1 MMSKL
6 LSELLD
12 KQISLSQ
19 CLERLLIIA
28 NVSDNKELANWC
40 SSELNGYQKVED
52 LPDYRKGKT
61 TNIVYSGINGA
72 FQMKGQPLD
81 LAYINEKHL
90 EEISVV
96 YFYENITD
104 VQKMMN
110 ADKPLYRDLTMLAS
124 EVYKNSSKMN
134 EYGIGLQCTSIQ
146 QIIPNVFYSNIY
158 SAVRTRV
165 INLLSSYEKS
175 GVDVDKLDFI
185 SKTAKRISKHNK
197 DLYTNIIIN
206 GDFYAPGNE
215 SKVIWQILIPIFV
228 GIVSAV
234 VGGLIVFFITKGS

>member
-1 MMSKL
+1 MSKL
-6 LSELLD
+6 LTELLD

-28 NVSDNKELANWC
+28 NVSNNKELANWC
-40 SSELNGYQKVED
+40 SSELNGYQKIDD

-61 TNIVYSGINGA
+61 TNIIYSGINGA

-90 EEISVV
+90 KEISNLH
-96 YFYENITD
+96 FYENIVD
-104 VQKMMN
+104 VEKMMN
-110 ADKPLYRDLTMLAS
+110 FDKPLYRDLTMLAS
-124 EVYKNSSKMN
+124 EVYKNSMEMN

-175 GVDVDKLDFI
+175 GIDVDKLDYL
-185 SKTAKRISKHNK
+185 SKTAKKISKHNK
-197 DLYTNIIIN
+197 DLYTNIVVN
-206 GDFYAPGNE
+206 GDFYAPTKDN
-215 SKVIWQILIPIFV
+215 KVIWQILIPIFV
-228 GIVSAV
+228 GVVSAV
-234 VGGLIVFFITKGS
+234 VGGLIVFFITNGS

>member
-1 MMSKL
+1 MSKL

-12 KQISLSQ
+12 NQISLSQ
-19 CLERLLIIA
+19 CLERLLIVA

-40 SSELNGYQKVED
+40 SSELNGYQTIED
-52 LPDYRKGKT
+52 LPEYRKGKT

-90 EEISVV
+90 KEVSIV

-104 VQKMMN
+104 VEKMMN
-110 ADKPLYRDLTMLAS
+110 SDKPLYRDLTMLAS
-124 EVYKNSSKMN
+124 EVYKNSMKMN
-134 EYGIGLQCTSIQ
+134 EFGIGLQCTSIQ

-175 GVDVDKLDFI
+175 GVDVDKLDYL
-185 SKTAKRISKHNK
+185 SKATKRISKHNK
-197 DLYTNIIIN
+197 ELYTNIIVN
-206 GDFYAPGNE
+206 GDFYAPGKDN
-215 SKVIWQILIPIFV
+215 KVVWQILIPIFV
-228 GIVSAV
+228 GVVSAV
-234 VGGLIVFFITKGS
+234 IGGLIVFFITKGS